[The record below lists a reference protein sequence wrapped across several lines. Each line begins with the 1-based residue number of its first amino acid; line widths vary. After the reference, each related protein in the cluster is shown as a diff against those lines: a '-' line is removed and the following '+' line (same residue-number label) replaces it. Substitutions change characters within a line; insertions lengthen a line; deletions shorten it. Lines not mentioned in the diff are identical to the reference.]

1 MLNRLSRIWQYE
13 QQHFHQDWLLY
24 SLGILAVL
32 LLLYWLLSYVVLPA
46 LWRHYE
52 HHPKLQ
58 DTPKTTETAEN
69 IPGDPLNLAL
79 VGTKAEVVQALL
91 AIGWYPADPITF
103 RTSIAIAESVLL
115 NRPYPCAPVS
125 NLYLWGRKQDLAF
138 ELPVGKS
145 TRQRH
150 HVRFWQSN
158 ELGIDGRSLW
168 MGAATF
174 DLSVGLNHFTGQI
187 THHIAPDVDTE
198 RDQLL
203 LDLKGAGQLVQVY
216 QVTGVGA
223 TLQGRNGG
231 GDWYYTDGELTVG
244 VLSIEGVVQAMPPSE
259 LLNPAP
265 VEFKNRVWSLVR
277 RLFKHLDI

>member
-1 MLNRLSRIWQYE
+1 
-13 QQHFHQDWLLY
+13 LY

-46 LWRHYE
+46 LGRHYE

-103 RTSIAIAESVLL
+103 QTSIAIAESVLL
-115 NRPYPCAPVS
+115 NHPYPCAPVS

-187 THHIAPDVDTE
+187 THHIAPDVDIE

-244 VLSIEGVVQAMPPSE
+244 VLLVEGVVQAMPPSK

-277 RLFKHLDI
+277 RLFKHLGI